1 MDKYV
6 CQNCGLEKE
15 HRNLS
20 SQCVECDEYH
30 PEYANRDASGKPI
43 TVLENEEFEW

>member
-15 HRNLS
+15 HRDFS
-20 SQCVECDEYH
+20 SQCVECDGFIGGV
-30 PEYANRDASGKPI
+30 N
-43 TVLENEEFEW
+43 NE